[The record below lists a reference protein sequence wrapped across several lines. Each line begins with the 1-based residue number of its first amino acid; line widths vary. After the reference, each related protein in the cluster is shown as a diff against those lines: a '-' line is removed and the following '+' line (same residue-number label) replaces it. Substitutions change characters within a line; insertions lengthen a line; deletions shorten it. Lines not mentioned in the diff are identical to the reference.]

1 MNIYF
6 ISVVLQFPIRLDI
19 TDLIHSYD
27 FYFCYLMR
35 IFLIYHKI
43 FHPNEFYKDFF
54 KSKIFFSFLIYK
66 IPLYGNALYAFP
78 YPLG

>member
-35 IFLIYHKI
+35 IFLINHKT
-43 FHPNEFYKDFF
+43 FHP
-54 KSKIFFSFLIYK
+54 II
-66 IPLYGNALYAFP
+66 
-78 YPLG
+78 

>member
-6 ISVVLQFPIRLDI
+6 ISVVLQFSTRLDI

-35 IFLIYHKI
+35 IFLINHKTI
-43 FHPNEFYKDFF
+43 HP
-54 KSKIFFSFLIYK
+54 II
-66 IPLYGNALYAFP
+66 
-78 YPLG
+78 